1 MTLRKLFVVSVLVGI
16 LWCHKK
22 NKQTNKLKNG
32 SKKEIL
38 LELLEEFKDVL
49 TLGTRNIYT

>member
-1 MTLRKLFVVSVLVGI
+1 MTLRKLFVVIVLVGI

-22 NKQTNKLKNG
+22 KKKLKNG

-49 TLGTRNIYT
+49 TLGSRNIYT

>member
-22 NKQTNKLKNG
+22 KKLKNG